1 MGVEGQDGEGSHALQ
16 PLRELIMMV
25 VLVIPFFQ
33 YAIVSVGTGEYLSC
47 SKCVRGVIGSQK
59 GLGGRHDSSISGHYN
74 CTSRPFSVHVP
85 PVSFPFLRFMTS
97 LLGFLLEH
105 DR

>member
-47 SKCVRGVIGSQK
+47 SKCVRGVMGSQK
-59 GLGGRHDSSISGHYN
+59 GLGGRHDSSISGHYD
-74 CTSRPFSVHVP
+74 CTARLPISCAC
-85 PVSFPFLRFMTS
+85 TA
-97 LLGFLLEH
+97 GFLSLSTIY
-105 DR
+105 DQPYWLSP